1 MDITNKIDQFLG
13 EAYEKVKGSKM
24 EHGKFYS
31 DFMEI
36 KKAFTDA
43 KDAKEYYTAV
53 KGALE
58 LVAKMSQASSGYNLD
73 WMEVDNVR
81 FANDAEKDLVKLSS
95 QAVDRLK
102 LSASKKLNL
111 RDFDGKRKDVL
122 KRIMTAE

>member
-1 MDITNKIDQFLG
+1 MDITNKIDQFLD

-31 DFMEI
+31 DFMEV

-43 KDAKEYYTAV
+43 KDVKDYYTAV
-53 KGALE
+53 KSALE

-73 WMEVDNVR
+73 WMEVDNAR
-81 FANDAEKDLVKLSS
+81 LANDAEKDLVKLSS

-102 LSASKKLNL
+102 LSAAKKVNL

-122 KRIMTAE
+122 KRIMTTE

>member
-1 MDITNKIDQFLG
+1 MDITNKIDQFLD
-13 EAYEKVKGSKM
+13 EAYEKVKGTKM

-31 DFMEI
+31 DFMEV
-36 KKAFTDA
+36 KKAFTNA

-53 KGALE
+53 KSALE
-58 LVAKMSQASSGYNLD
+58 LVVKMSQASSGYNLD
-73 WMEVDNVR
+73 WMEVNNIR
-81 FANDAEKDLVKLSS
+81 LINDAEKDLVKLSS

-102 LSASKKLNL
+102 LSSAKKINL